1 MQPEDKK
8 KVYDILLFNFAFL
21 LAIWAIFLLDKEFA
35 WGLTRHG
42 NHPRRLNGL
51 TGILSMPF
59 LHGGFDHI
67 RSNSMSFF
75 VLSAFLIFFYRQ
87 IAFPVLGF
95 LYIGSGILLWLWGGS
110 GNHIGA
116 SGVIYGIAAFIFFS
130 GLIRKNPALLRVAL
144 AVAFLYG
151 SMVWWVLPIDKHI
164 SWEGHLAG
172 GVMGLVLALAYKNK
186 GPQRKV
192 YDWESD
198 PQNDDDFEVEYTEL
212 VGGQEVQ
219 ATPVAEGE
227 KKNPSTWQ
235 STSTDGSFK
244 WDK

>member
-35 WGLTRHG
+35 WGLSRHG
-42 NHPRRLNGL
+42 NHPRKLD
-51 TGILSMPF
+51 GIVGIFTMPF

-67 RSNSMSFF
+67 RSNSMSFV
-75 VLSAFLIFFYRQ
+75 VLSAFLLFFYRQ
-87 IAFPVLGF
+87 IAFQVLAF
-95 LYIGSGILLWLWGGS
+95 IYIGSGILLWLWGGG

-172 GVMGLVLALAYKNK
+172 GVMGFIMALVLKNK

-192 YDWESD
+192 YDWE
-198 PQNDDDFEVEYTEL
+198 NDTDTDDAFVVEYTEL
-212 VGGQEVQ
+212 VGGQELQ
-219 ATPVAEGE
+219 EPVVEE
-227 KKNPSTWQ
+227 KKNPSAWQ